1 MPAGRELAPLLY
13 SLSILHTSWP
23 LAIISTPWP
32 WLRPLPSHLVFQEVW
47 QGSSQD
53 PWEDRHSPGRGGD
66 LGWSGGRQAL
76 AASSSVSSPPLHLNS
91 LPLSLPP
98 APCRPPLLFSPLP
111 NPPLPTVI
119 LECVPLWCNI
129 RSWRGHMWVVLVLT
143 TAGVLKVW
151 PLELVKNANF

>member
-23 LAIISTPWP
+23 LAIIPTPWP

-76 AASSSVSSPPLHLNS
+76 AASPSVSSPLLHLNS
-91 LPLSLPP
+91 LPFSLPP
-98 APCRPPLLFSPLP
+98 SPLP
-111 NPPLPTVI
+111 HPSPALPPSQSPPPHCDFGVRALVVQHQI
-119 LECVPLWCNI
+119 LEGAHVGGAVNDYSRASQSVALGAC
-129 RSWRGHMWVVLVLT
+129 
-143 TAGVLKVW
+143 
-151 PLELVKNANF
+151 